1 MISKAI
7 SPIAGGMAKTASPPF
22 QPRRVFVDRAVE
34 TLPYTHEIL
43 TRLGKEITIEP
54 VEDVRAL
61 KTPTDINWAK
71 KGLLLTAFKPDEPL
85 REFKAMTQS
94 TGRPIYAL
102 NLISNCH
109 LECSYCILQS
119 YLANN
124 PLITIY
130 TNLDEVLV
138 KLEDQLDRIPRGA
151 VISTGQI
158 ADSLALEPLSH
169 LHARLIPFFARQDR
183 VQLELK
189 TKSAEVAGILRL
201 KHQGQTVVSFSLAP
215 PKIQEEEEFNTA
227 TITARLEALVA
238 CQKAG
243 YPTGLH
249 FDPIIHHTGWEKNY
263 KALIDQVFSEL
274 DAEQVPWVSIGAL
287 RFPTRQVRVMR
298 ERFPKNR
305 KIYTNLVSSSRRY
318 MHYPDRLR
326 EALYGRMR
334 EFLKPHLPLEKLYVS
349 MEAEQAPETSPQQ
362 KVQ

>member
-1 MISKAI
+1 M
-7 SPIAGGMAKTASPPF
+7 PGGMAQAKSPPF
-22 QPRRVFVDRAVE
+22 QPRRVFVDRSVE
-34 TLPYTHEIL
+34 ELPYTREIL
-43 TRLGKEITIEP
+43 ARIGEEAAIEV
-54 VEDVRAL
+54 VEDIRGL
-61 KTPTDINWAK
+61 KTPSDIHWAK
-71 KGLLLTAFKPDEPL
+71 KGLLLTAFKPEQPL
-85 REFKAMTQS
+85 REFRAMTES
-94 TGRPIYAL
+94 TGRPTYSL

-130 TNLDEVLV
+130 TNLDEVLTR
-138 KLEDQLDRIPRGA
+138 LETQLERIPRGA

-189 TKSAEVAGILRL
+189 TKSAEVAGLLRL
-201 KHQGQTVVSFSLAP
+201 KHHGQTVVSFSMAP
-215 PKIQEEEEFNTA
+215 SKIQEEEEYKTA
-227 TITARLEALVA
+227 SVAARLEALLA
-238 CQKAG
+238 CQKAD

-249 FDPIIHHTGWEKNY
+249 FDPIIHHTGWERNY
-263 KALIDQVFSEL
+263 KALIDQIFAEI
-274 DAEQVPWVSIGAL
+274 DAEKVPWVSIGAL
-287 RFPTRQVRVMR
+287 RFPTRQVRTMR

-305 KIYTNLVSSSRRY
+305 KIYTNLVSTSSRF

-334 EFLKPHLPLEKLYVS
+334 EFLKPHFPLDKVYVS
-349 MEAEQAPETSPQQ
+349 MEAEQAQEASANR
-362 KVQ
+362 KVH

>member
-1 MISKAI
+1 LISKAN
-7 SPIAGGMAKTASPPF
+7 SPIPGGMAKTANPPF
-22 QPRRVFVDRAVE
+22 QPRRVFVDQAVE
-34 TLPYTHEIL
+34 ALPYTQEIL
-43 TRLGKEITIEP
+43 ARLGEEVAVEP
-54 VEDVRAL
+54 VKDVRAL
-61 KTPTDINWAK
+61 KVPTDINWAK

-94 TGRPIYAL
+94 TGRPTYSL

-124 PLITIY
+124 PLITLY
-130 TNLDEVLV
+130 TNLDEVMT

-158 ADSLALEPLSH
+158 ADSLALEPLSR

-189 TKSAEVAGILRL
+189 TKSAEVASILRL
-201 KHQGQTVVSFSLAP
+201 KHQGQTVVSFPLAP
-215 PKIQEEEEFNTA
+215 SKVQEEEEFKTA
-227 TITARLEALVA
+227 SIPERLEALVA

-263 KALIDQVFSEL
+263 KALIDQVFSEIT
-274 DAEQVPWVSIGAL
+274 AEQVPWVSIGAL
-287 RFPTRQVRVMR
+287 RFPTRQVSIMR

-305 KIYTNLVSSSRRY
+305 KIYTNLVSTSRRV

-334 EFLKPHLPLEKLYVS
+334 EFLKPYLPSEKLYIS
-349 MEAEQAPETSPQQ
+349 MESEQTQDASPDN